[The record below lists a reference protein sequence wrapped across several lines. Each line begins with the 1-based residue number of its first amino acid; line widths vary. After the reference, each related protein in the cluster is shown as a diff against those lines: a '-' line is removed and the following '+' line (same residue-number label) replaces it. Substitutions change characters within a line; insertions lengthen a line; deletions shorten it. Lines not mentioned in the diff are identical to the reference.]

1 VITPSVYKV
10 GGCLQAE
17 ASTYVVRQADVDLL
31 AALQAREFCYVFS
44 ARQMGKSS
52 LLVRAKA
59 QLQNA
64 GGRCAYLDMTRLGSN
79 GLTQAQWYTGVGVSL
94 LQSLNLLSQTDFLSW
109 WQARESLPLV
119 QRLNQLMDEVV
130 LPATGD
136 APIYIFIDEIDGLL
150 SLDFST
156 DDFFAWMRSGY
167 NLRAHDP
174 RYRRLTFA
182 LFGVATPADL
192 IADKQRTPFN
202 VGQAIALEGFTL
214 AESAPL
220 QRGLEG
226 LVDCPQAV
234 LKAILAWTG
243 GQPFLT
249 QKLCQIAATNAQ
261 PSETIPLPLS
271 PGMADFW
278 IEGLV
283 KTTLLDHWEA
293 QDEPIHLRTIR
304 DHLFW
309 HQNRTARILGLYQ
322 QLLQG
327 ETVPSDDSRE
337 QSDLL
342 LSGLVVRRENNLAI
356 KNRIYRAVFTLDW
369 VTRQLRRLR
378 PYAAALEGWLA
389 GDRTDSSYLLQGQNL
404 LEAEGWARDKSLS
417 DVDYQFLAASQDAE
431 RQRIQQQLSAKAE
444 SERFFRQ
451 LAEAVPQIVWIV
463 EPDGSLSYTNHQGS
477 DFSGIAQDGFQW
489 LQRLE
494 VIHPEDRQTSL
505 MAWEQAFATG
515 NPYEVEL
522 RLQDAEGNYRWFL
535 NRAVPIRDGTG
546 QVVKWFGTSTDLDDV
561 KRSEAAKRLKERF
574 RLQRWLLGAV
584 SAGFAIATSLGLYAF
599 AQRHQATL
607 REIEAIAS
615 LSEAQ
620 FASGNRLDALVTAI
634 QAQTRLD
641 QLRWVPEELA
651 ILSDRELRRAT
662 FQALEWNRFDGHL
675 GRVRGLAVSPD
686 GDLIAAT
693 YQKDATL
700 IWGMDGTLVARLP
713 GTAVGAAFSPVCPP
727 DRLCQR
733 GASPGENGQTLAT
746 AGDDSTVRLWSR
758 DGTPL
763 ATLKGHQKALK
774 AVVFSPD
781 GQQIASAGSDHLIK
795 LWSHDGQLI
804 RTLTG
809 HRGTIWDL
817 AFSPDG
823 EQLASASNDNTVRV
837 WNRDGTLIRT
847 LQNPVPSTEGEN
859 HLHGVAYSP
868 DGQILV
874 AGDSYGNI
882 LWWNADGTLQNTTS
896 EHRRTVGRLAFSPD
910 GQTLASGSWD
920 DTIKLWNR
928 DGTVIRTI
936 KAHPSGTLALAFS
949 PVRGASPEENGQR
962 LISGGED
969 DLVRIWQLS
978 SPVLTTLR
986 GHRASVWG
994 VAIAPN
1000 GESIVSSSSDGTVKL
1015 WSREGQLQRTLPLDQ
1030 GEIWSVDISPDRQ
1043 KLAAV
1048 SNAGVLTLWGMDGTL
1063 LHTIKAHDDT
1073 AFDVAF
1079 SPDGREIATVGWDG
1093 QVKLWRPDGTLIQS
1107 LQRRPDTHG
1116 LPDPS
1121 SPQNAL
1127 RNRLNAVAFSP
1138 NGQWLAVAGLDE
1150 KIHLWQRQ
1158 ETSTFTPQPQHV
1170 LTGHSDT
1177 IWDVA
1182 FSPDGTMLASA
1193 SEDTTLKLWSLD
1205 GTLIRTLEG
1214 HRERVNAVTF
1224 IAPNSGLPDAWGTVI
1239 ASASWDH
1246 TVKLWSLDG
1255 TLRLTLEGHEE
1266 RTLDVA
1272 FLPATDPEGPHL
1284 ASAGLDNVVIL
1295 WPLDRILE
1303 RDQILNYG
1311 CQWVHGYLQT
1321 NPQPQSKALCHPAFE
1336 VKKGGAAP

>member
-1 VITPSVYKV
+1 MITPSFYKV
-10 GGCLQAE
+10 GGCLHAE
-17 ASTYVVRQADVDLL
+17 ASTYVVRQADVDLV

-59 QLQNA
+59 QLQQA
-64 GGRCAYLDMTRLGSN
+64 GGHCAYLDMTRLGSN
-79 GLTQAQWYTGVGVSL
+79 GLTQPQWYTGVGVSL
-94 LQSLNLLSQTDFLSW
+94 LQSLNLLGQVDFLAW
-109 WQARESLPLV
+109 WQARESLSLV
-119 QRLNQLMDEVV
+119 QRLNQLVDEVL
-130 LPATGD
+130 LPATAD

-156 DDFFAWMRSGY
+156 DDFFAWMRSCY

-202 VGQAIALEGFTL
+202 VGQAISLEGFTL

-220 QRGLEG
+220 QQGLEG

-234 LKAILAWTG
+234 LKAILDWTG

-249 QKLCQIAATNAQ
+249 QKLCQVAVKNAQ
-261 PSETIPLPLS
+261 QSETVPLQLS

-278 IEGLV
+278 VEGLV
-283 KTTLLDHWEA
+283 QAALLDHWEA

-309 HQNRTARILGLYQ
+309 HQNRTARILGIYQ

-327 ETVPSDDSRE
+327 EAVPSDDSCE
-337 QSDLL
+337 QIDLL
-342 LSGLVVRRENNLAI
+342 LSGLLVRRGNELAI

-369 VTRQLRRLR
+369 VNRQLYRLR
-378 PYAAALEGWLA
+378 PYATALEGWLA
-389 GDRTDSSYLLQGQNL
+389 CDRTDPSFLLRGQTL
-404 LEAEGWARDKSLS
+404 LDSEGWARDKSLS

-431 RQRIQQQLSAKAE
+431 RQDIQQKLDAKAE

-463 EPDGSLSYTNHQGS
+463 EPDGSLSYSNQQGH
-477 DFSGIAQDGFQW
+477 DFSGKSAEDFRGG
-489 LQRLE
+489 QRVE
-494 VIHPEDRQTSL
+494 VIHPDDRDRSLAAWQTAL
-505 MAWEQAFATG
+505 TTG
-515 NPYEVEL
+515 QPYEVEL
-522 RLQDAEGNYRWFL
+522 RMQDADGQYRWFL
-535 NRAVPIRDGTG
+535 NRAVPIRDGAG

-561 KRSEAAKRLKERF
+561 KRSEEAKRLKERF

-599 AQRHQATL
+599 VQRHQATL

-615 LSEAQ
+615 LADAQ
-620 FASGNRLDALVTAI
+620 FASGNRLDALVTAL

-641 QLRWVPEELA
+641 HLRWVPAELA
-651 ILSDRELRRAT
+651 SQSDRELRRAT

-700 IWGMDGTLVARLP
+700 LWGMDGTLVARLP
-713 GTAVGAAFSPVCPP
+713 GTARGVAFSP
-727 DRLCQR
+727 D
-733 GASPGENGQTLAT
+733 GQTLAT
-746 AGDDSTVRLWSR
+746 AGDDGTVGLWGR
-758 DGTPL
+758 DGSPQG
-763 ATLKGHQKALK
+763 TLKGHQKAVM

-781 GQQIASAGSDHLIK
+781 GQQIVSADLDHIIK
-795 LWSHDGQLI
+795 FWSRDGQLL
-804 RTLTG
+804 RTLTE
-809 HRGTIWDL
+809 HRSAVWSL

-823 EQLASASNDNTVRV
+823 QQLASASSDNTVRV
-837 WNRDGTLIRT
+837 WNRDGTLVRT
-847 LQNPVPSTEGEN
+847 LPNPIPSTEGESY
-859 HLHGVAYSP
+859 LQSVAFSP
-868 DGQILV
+868 DGQTLV
-874 AGDSYGNI
+874 AGDSHGNL

-896 EHRRTVGRLAFSPD
+896 EHRGAVDYLAFSPD

-928 DGTVIRTI
+928 EGTVLRTI
-936 KAHPSGTLALAFS
+936 NAHPSGTLALAFS
-949 PVRGASPEENGQR
+949 PVRGASPGENGQR

-994 VAIAPN
+994 VAISPD

-1015 WSREGQLQRTLPLDQ
+1015 WSREGQLQRTLTLDQ
-1030 GEIWSVDISPDRQ
+1030 GAIWAVDISPDQ
-1043 KLAAV
+1043 QTLAAV

-1063 LHTIKAHDDT
+1063 LHTVNAHGDT

-1079 SPDGREIATVGWDG
+1079 SPASPTGKAYEIATVGWDG
-1093 QVKLWRPDGTLIQS
+1093 QVKLWRPDGTLIQA
-1107 LQRRPDTHG
+1107 LQRRPDLDG
-1116 LPDPS
+1116 SQDPN
-1121 SPQNAL
+1121 SPQDSL
-1127 RNRLNAVAFSP
+1127 KNRLNAAAFSP

-1150 KIHLWQRQ
+1150 VIHLWQRNA
-1158 ETSTFTPQPQHV
+1158 TGAFPPQPNQV
-1170 LTGHSDT
+1170 LKGHDDT

-1193 SEDTTLKLWSLD
+1193 SEDTTVKLWSLD
-1205 GTLIRTLEG
+1205 GNLIRTLEG
-1214 HRERVNAVTF
+1214 HSDRVNAVTF
-1224 IAPNSGLPDAWGTVI
+1224 IPPNSGLPDDWGTVI

-1266 RTLDVA
+1266 RALDVA
-1272 FLPATDPEGPHL
+1272 FYPATATHGPLL
-1284 ASAGLDNVVIL
+1284 ASAGLDDVVIL

-1303 RDQILNYG
+1303 REQIHNYG
-1311 CQWVHGYLQT
+1311 CQWVREYLQT
-1321 NPQPQSKALCHPAFE
+1321 NPQPQTRALCRA
-1336 VKKGGAAP
+1336 

>member
-1 VITPSVYKV
+1 MLTPSIYKV

-17 ASTYVVRQADVDLL
+17 ASTYVVRQADEDLL
-31 AALQAREFCYVFS
+31 AALAAREFCYVFS

-59 QLQNA
+59 QIQRD

-79 GLTQAQWYTGVGVSL
+79 GLTQTQWYTGVGVSL
-94 LQSLNLLSQTDFLSW
+94 LQSLNLLGQVDFLAW

-130 LPATGD
+130 LPATAD
-136 APIYIFIDEIDGLL
+136 DPVYIFIDEIDGLL

-156 DDFFAWMRSGY
+156 DDFFAWMRSCY

-202 VGQAIALEGFTL
+202 IGQAISLEGFTL

-234 LKAILAWTG
+234 LKAILDWTG

-261 PSETIPLPLS
+261 PSETVPLVLS

-278 IEGLV
+278 VEGLV
-283 KTTLLDHWEA
+283 KTALLDHWEA

-309 HQNRTARILGLYQ
+309 HQTRTARILGLYQ
-322 QLLQG
+322 QLLEG

-342 LSGLVVRRENNLAI
+342 LSGLVVRRGNYLAI
-356 KNRIYRAVFTLDW
+356 KNRIYREVFTLDW
-369 VTRQLRRLR
+369 VSRQLHRLR
-378 PYAAALEGWLA
+378 PYASALEGWVA
-389 GDRTDSSYLLQGQNL
+389 SDRQDSTYLLQGQIL
-404 LEAEGWARDKSLS
+404 IEAEAWVRDKSLS
-417 DVDYQFLAASQDAE
+417 DGDYQFLAASQDAE

-451 LAEAVPQIVWIV
+451 LAEAVPQMVWIV
-463 EPDGSLSYTNHQGS
+463 EPDGSLSYTNRQGS
-477 DFSGIAQDGFQW
+477 DFSGISQDG
-489 LQRLE
+489 LQGIERLE

-505 MAWEQAFATG
+505 TAWEQAFATG

-522 RLQDAEGNYRWFL
+522 RLQDANGQYRWFL
-535 NRAVPIRDGTG
+535 NRAMPIRDGAG
-546 QVVKWFGTSTDLDDV
+546 QVVKWFGTSTDLDEV
-561 KRSEAAKRLKERF
+561 KRTEAAKRLKERF

-584 SAGFAIATSLGLYAF
+584 SAGLAIATGLGLYAF

-620 FASGNRLDALVTAI
+620 FASGNRLDALVTAL

-641 QLRWVPEELA
+641 NLRRVPDELA
-651 ILSDRELRRAT
+651 ALSDRELRRAT

-675 GRVRGLAVSPD
+675 GRVRGLAVSPR
-686 GDLIAAT
+686 GDRIAAT
-693 YQKDATL
+693 YQKEATL
-700 IWGMDGTLVARLP
+700 ILGMDGTLIARLP
-713 GTAVGAAFSPVCPP
+713 GAARDAAFSPV
-727 DRLCQR
+727 R
-733 GASPGENGQTLAT
+733 GASPEENGNILAT
-746 AGDDSTVRLWSR
+746 AGDDGTVRLWSH

-763 ATLKGHQKALK
+763 ATLAGHQKALK

-795 LWSHDGQLI
+795 LWSRDGQLL
-804 RTLTG
+804 RTLSG
-809 HRGTIWDL
+809 HRGTIWGL

-823 EQLASASNDNTVRV
+823 QQLASASDDNTVRV
-837 WNRDGTLIRT
+837 WNLDGTPLRR

-859 HLHGVAYSP
+859 RLQSVAFSP
-868 DGQILV
+868 DGQTLV

-882 LWWNADGTLQNTTS
+882 LWWNADGTLQRITS
-896 EHRRTVGRLAFSPD
+896 EHRKAVDPLTFSPD

-920 DTIKLWNR
+920 DTVKLWNR
-928 DGTVIRTI
+928 DGTVLRTI
-936 KAHPSGTLALAFS
+936 YAHPSGTLALAFS
-949 PVRGASPEENGQR
+949 PDGQR

-969 DLVRIWQLS
+969 DLVRLWQLA

-986 GHRASVWG
+986 GHRASVWD
-994 VAIAPN
+994 VAISPD
-1000 GESIVSSSSDGTVKL
+1000 GESIVSSSSDGTIKL
-1015 WSREGQLQRTLPLDQ
+1015 WNREGHLQRTLPLDQ
-1030 GEIWSVDISPDRQ
+1030 GTVWAVEISPDQ
-1043 KLAAV
+1043 QTLAAV
-1048 SNAGVLTLWGMDGTL
+1048 SNAGILNLWSMDGTPL
-1063 LHTIKAHDDT
+1063 NTINAHSDT

-1079 SPDGREIATVGWDG
+1079 SPDNRTIATVGWDG
-1093 QVKLWRPDGTLIQS
+1093 QIKLWRPDGTLIQS
-1107 LQRRPDTHG
+1107 LQRRSDNDGWQGANSPAAN
-1116 LPDPS
+1116 
-1121 SPQNAL
+1121 SPQDSL
-1127 RNRLNAVAFSP
+1127 KNRLNAVTFSP
-1138 NGQWLAVAGLDE
+1138 DDQWLAVAGLDE
-1150 KIHLWQRQ
+1150 VIHLWRRN
-1158 ETSTFTPQPQHV
+1158 ETGTFTPQPQQV
-1170 LTGHSDT
+1170 IVGHSDT

-1182 FSPDGTMLASA
+1182 FSPDSALIASA
-1193 SEDTTLKLWSLD
+1193 SEDMTLKLWSLE
-1205 GTLIRTLEG
+1205 GTLIRTFEG
-1214 HRERVNAVTF
+1214 HTDRVNAVTF
-1224 IAPNSGLPDAWGTVI
+1224 IPPISGLPADWGTVI
-1239 ASASWDH
+1239 ASASWDKAL
-1246 TVKLWSLDG
+1246 KLWSLDG

-1266 RTLDVA
+1266 RALDVN
-1272 FLPATDPEGPHL
+1272 FHPATSTHGPLL
-1284 ASAGLDNVVIL
+1284 ASAGLDNGVIL

-1303 RDQILNYG
+1303 RDQVLRYG
-1311 CQWVHGYLQT
+1311 CQWVREYLQT
-1321 NPQPQSKALCHPAFE
+1321 NPMPLPRALCQPNI
-1336 VKKGGAAP
+1336 